1 MGKDNDFFTIYFQVE
16 DESKFKD
23 FQVGMVILISNE
35 KFHSMFHE
43 VKNDSHCTGVITSSD
58 PSKCQVKVTISQEHG
73 DEYLISN
80 FSKVSSDAAN
90 FRVWA
95 VLSKSLLRD
104 FTATWPFMLSKKYT
118 RYYFLLLSL
127 NSLQLTQSWFK
138 SV

>member
-1 MGKDNDFFTIYFQVE
+1 VGKDNDFFTIYFQIE

-95 VLSKSLLRD
+95 VLSEKFTSGFYCYVALHAFEEVHEVLLFVIIFEQ
-104 FTATWPFMLSKKYT
+104 FTTNLPIL
-118 RYYFLLLSL
+118 
-127 NSLQLTQSWFK
+127 
-138 SV
+138 V